1 MFRLRHAPI
10 AVKLPLGIGLL
21 LVAVLGGVTWAS
33 YTEVRRSIMSV
44 AAERMES
51 LSAQLSGRL
60 ELLAQQRF
68 AVVRELAAESA
79 IAQCLDNPDSA
90 NCAVARA
97 TLERHASRNPSNQIV
112 ALEVWDAEGT
122 PTVVHGEARPAP
134 RKDAARTME
143 AVRGSDTAVSL
154 APFNEVDEHLHYR
167 VVASVRG
174 EDGNI
179 AGYVTEVRRVANSP
193 DTARDLSELLGSDAR
208 FFIGTR
214 DGLWNDFSR
223 AIDSPPTSVFE
234 SDGPIEYQRPG
245 HAPVLAQAT
254 TIAGGPW
261 RMVIEFPVGGI
272 FRPAENYLRKAG
284 LVSLLI
290 VIVCAGVGLWFSR
303 RITQPLELVTQAAE
317 SMASGQRGS
326 RVSVSRRDEL
336 GRLQSSFNTMATEVE
351 QSRERVEALAR
362 RYKLLFDESPLPMW
376 VTDAESGRFLDVN
389 EAALDHYGYSLEEF
403 RERTEADITVGK
415 TRDDDRA
422 LTPQPASNNAHGFV
436 QHRLRNGRVVDV
448 ERTRREL
455 TVDGRRTCLTLAHDV
470 TDRVAA
476 ERSLRDSEAKLQQM
490 NLALERRVEER
501 EQAESALRESRQNLA
516 TTLDSIGDAVI
527 STDAQGRIVR
537 LNPVAEKLTG
547 WSAEEAQGLPLGEV
561 FRVLDEDTGAAVENS
576 FEHVLRAG
584 VAVELPNRAVLLTR
598 SGVKLPIADS
608 AAPIRNGANE
618 LLGVVLV
625 FRDISEERAA
635 QRALLE
641 KEARKSAV
649 LEAALDG
656 IVTMDHRGLILE
668 FNGAAERIFG
678 IAQEKA
684 LGQPLAE
691 LIIPARERE
700 KHRQGL
706 AHYLATGEGPI
717 LGKRL
722 EVAATR
728 ANGKEFAA
736 EISIVRSGKI
746 DPPVFTGFIRDV
758 SERKQLEAQLRQ
770 SQKMEAI
777 GRLAGGVAHDFNNLL
792 SVIIGYA
799 DLLASEAGSDARQE
813 LAEITAAGQRG
824 AHLTRQLLAFSRQQ
838 VLQPEVLDLNE
849 ALSNMEGMLH
859 RLIGED
865 IEFAFLKARRPALIH
880 ADPGQIEQIVMNL
893 VVNARDAMKSG
904 GKLTIEVGRVEL
916 DADYAADHPDVEPG
930 PFIMLAVS
938 DTGVGMDEATKARVF
953 EPFFTTKEQGKGTG
967 LGLATVF
974 GIVKQSGGSIWLYSE
989 PNGGTTFKVYL
1000 PEADRSTAADPARAP
1015 SANHTDLRGRETVL
1029 LVEDDDQLRVLSRN
1043 ILERQGYRI
1052 LNAASGDEALRI
1064 CQHHPG
1070 LIHLLLTDVVMP
1082 RMSGRQLADR
1092 LRALRPETK
1101 TLYMSGYTDE
1111 AITQH
1116 GVLDAGVDFVQK
1128 PLTARGLAE
1137 KVREVLDSD

>member
-1 MFRLRHAPI
+1 VPI

-33 YTEVRRSIMSV
+33 YIEVRRSIMTV

-51 LSAQLSGRL
+51 LSEQLSGRL
-60 ELLAQQRF
+60 ELQSQQRF
-68 AVVRELAAESA
+68 AVMRALAAESA
-79 IAQCLDNPDSA
+79 IVKCLDNPDSA
-90 NCAVARA
+90 NCAVARNA
-97 TLERHASRNPSNQIV
+97 LERHARSGGGNQIV

-122 PTVVHGEARPAP
+122 PTVVHGDARPATL
-134 RKDAARTME
+134 KDAARTMT
-143 AVRGSDTAVSL
+143 AVRDSDTAVSL
-154 APFNEVDEHLHYR
+154 APFSEDNEHLHYR

-174 EDGNI
+174 DSGNVT
-179 AGYVTEVRRVANSP
+179 GYVSEVRRLANPP
-193 DTARDLSELLGSDAR
+193 DTARQLSELLGSDAR

-223 AIDSPPTSVFE
+223 VIDSPPTAVFD

-272 FRPAENYLRKAG
+272 FRPAESYLRKAG

-290 VIVCAGVGLWFSR
+290 VTVCAGIGVWFSR
-303 RITQPLELVTQAAE
+303 RITQPLELVTRAAE

-389 EAALDHYGYSLEEF
+389 AAALDHYGYSVEQF
-403 RERTEADITVGK
+403 RARTEAEITVGAA
-415 TRDDDRA
+415 RDENPT
-422 LTPQPASNNAHGFV
+422 LPPASAPSHAHALV
-436 QHRLRNGRVVDV
+436 QHRLHDGRVVDV
-448 ERTRREL
+448 QCTRREL
-455 TVDGRRTCLTLAHDV
+455 TVDGRRTTLTVAHDV

-476 ERSLRDSEAKLQQM
+476 ERRLRESEAKLQQM
-490 NLALERRVEER
+490 NVALERRVEER
-501 EQAESALRESRQNLA
+501 EQAEAALLESRQNLA

-527 STDAQGRIVR
+527 STDAEGRVVR
-537 LNPVAEKLTG
+537 INPVAEKLTG
-547 WSAEEAQGLPLGEV
+547 WSAAEARGRPLGAV
-561 FRVLDEDTGAAVENS
+561 FRVLDEDTGKAVDDS
-576 FEHVLRAG
+576 FERVLREG
-584 VAVELPNRAVLLTR
+584 LAVELPSHAVLLPR
-598 SGVKLPIADS
+598 SGVPLPIADS

-635 QRALLE
+635 QRALLD

-649 LEAALDG
+649 LDAALDG

-691 LIIPARERE
+691 LIIPARERD

-706 AHYLATGEGPI
+706 ARYLATGEGAI

-722 EVAATR
+722 EVSALR
-728 ANGKEFAA
+728 GNGKEFAA
-736 EISIVRSGKI
+736 EISIVRSGNVE
-746 DPPVFTGFIRDV
+746 PPVFTGFIRDV

-799 DLLASEAGSDARQE
+799 DLLASEAGGDARQE
-813 LAEITAAGQRG
+813 LAEIAAAGQRG

-838 VLQPEVLDLNE
+838 VLQPEVLDLNQ

-865 IEFAFLKARRPALIH
+865 VEFTFLKARRPALIH

-893 VVNARDAMKSG
+893 VVNARDAMASG
-904 GKLTIEVGRVEL
+904 GKLTIEIGRVEL

-930 PFIMLAVS
+930 AFIMLAVS
-938 DTGVGMDEATKARVF
+938 DTGAGMDEATKARVF

-1000 PEADRSTAADPARAP
+1000 PEADPSTAADSARAP
-1015 SANHTDLRGRETVL
+1015 NSNHTELRGRETVL
-1029 LVEDDDQLRVLSRN
+1029 LVEDDDQLRVLSRS

-1116 GVLDAGVDFVQK
+1116 GVLDPGVAFVQK

-1137 KVREVLDSD
+1137 KVREVLDSV